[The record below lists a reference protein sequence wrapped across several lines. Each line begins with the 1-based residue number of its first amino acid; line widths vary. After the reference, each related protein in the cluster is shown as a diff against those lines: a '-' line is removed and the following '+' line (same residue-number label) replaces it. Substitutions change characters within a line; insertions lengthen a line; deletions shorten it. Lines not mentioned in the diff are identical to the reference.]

1 MLTAAR
7 EECPHG
13 SPVGCHECDMRLA
26 EPLAGGPRADPGLWP
41 GRHTEADDLPKSIT
55 RRPPGRG
62 STALTRDLART
73 GAAGVPSWAP
83 APPRPAVS
91 LTGAALLVSS
101 SRRPSGYVRGSG
113 AWATGTDVTALPE
126 YGVTV
131 REAATS
137 RSSEMASRDERERS
151 GVPGDADQGTWRL
164 GLRLVYGFN
173 HGPVLSVRRRDGV
186 KAPPGALTPRRGR
199 CVKRAWVT
207 WGQGR
212 PSCDP

>member
-13 SPVGCHECDMRLA
+13 SPVSCHERDMRLA

-131 REAATS
+131 RETATS
-137 RSSEMASRDERERS
+137 RSSEMASRGEGERS
-151 GVPGDADQGTWRL
+151 GVPGDAGQGTL
-164 GLRLVYGFN
+164 AAGPAPGLRFQ
-173 HGPVLSVRRRDGV
+173 S
-186 KAPPGALTPRRGR
+186 
-199 CVKRAWVT
+199 W
-207 WGQGR
+207 
-212 PSCDP
+212 SCPLG

>member
-91 LTGAALLVSS
+91 LTGAALLVLCSLKGVYKA
-101 SRRPSGYVRGSG
+101 PSVG
-113 AWATGTDVTALPE
+113 P
-126 YGVTV
+126 
-131 REAATS
+131 
-137 RSSEMASRDERERS
+137 
-151 GVPGDADQGTWRL
+151 RL
-164 GLRLVYGFN
+164 GLWPSPDPG
-173 HGPVLSVRRRDGV
+173 
-186 KAPPGALTPRRGR
+186 PGAGVELG
-199 CVKRAWVT
+199 
-207 WGQGR
+207 GGHLG
-212 PSCDP
+212 